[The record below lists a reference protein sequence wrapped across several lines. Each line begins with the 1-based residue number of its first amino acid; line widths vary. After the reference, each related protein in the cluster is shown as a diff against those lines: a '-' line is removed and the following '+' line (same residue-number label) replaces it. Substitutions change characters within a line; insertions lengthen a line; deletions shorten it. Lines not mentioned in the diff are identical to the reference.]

1 MQEVNLS
8 TRDAIYYGG
17 LIGGMIVGVTLMRA
31 LGFGGIIQL
40 LGGVVVGVGLGYVL
54 EQVYKSSR

>member
-1 MQEVNLS
+1 VQEVNLS